1 MDGADRPILIKFN
14 IPLTDAGYNSGL
26 GVWKIE
32 LAGDLPYVKGG
43 QVIIDGDTQGEIG
56 GRTDGPR
63 VIINCH

>member
-1 MDGADRPILIKFN
+1 
-14 IPLTDAGYNSGL
+14 
-26 GVWKIE
+26 
-32 LAGDLPYVKGG
+32 VKGG